1 MGNAAADASE
11 TPKPTPDEADPPTPK
26 PEWSFRELE
35 DYIRE
40 RLQTGERLE
49 AESLKIGKRSAV
61 EVWYAGMALDIIREK
76 RTTKGAWVQWLDAHE
91 LNLDTCYQAIRL
103 FQRAESVDDLRDL
116 TLAQARKKYR
126 TDRGK
131 LWQTGTTEGDQGE
144 GEGKAKK
151 AAKPAPKPK
160 YKETEPLKQLR
171 GEFERVVEV
180 VAGVD
185 EDDWKN
191 ADPDIYLGQID
202 EVIERLKQAK
212 QAIRAAQRTAKANL
226 KTTSKV
232 IAAANV
238 GKGQPKS

>member
-1 MGNAAADASE
+1 MGNAAADATE
-11 TPKPTPDEADPPTPK
+11 TPKPTPDEPDPPTPK

-76 RTTKGAWVQWLDAHE
+76 RTTKGAWVQWLEAHE

-131 LWQTGTTEGDQGE
+131 LWQAGTTEGD
-144 GEGKAKK
+144 GKGQPKR

-171 GEFERVVEV
+171 AEFERVVEV
-180 VAGVD
+180 VAEVD

-191 ADPDIYLGQID
+191 ADPDIYVQQID
-202 EVIERLKQAK
+202 AVIERLTLAK
-212 QAIRAAQRTAKANL
+212 RAIRGAQKAARADLKASSKVNAKA
-226 KTTSKV
+226 TVTSS
-232 IAAANV
+232 
-238 GKGQPKS
+238 QRRS

>member
-1 MGNAAADASE
+1 MGNAANDATE
-11 TPKPTPDEADPPTPK
+11 TPKPTPDEGDPPTPK
-26 PEWSFRELE
+26 PDWSFRQLE

-49 AESLKIGKRSAV
+49 AESLKIGKRSAI

-76 RTTKGAWVQWLDAHE
+76 RTTKGAWVQWLDDHE

-103 FQRAESVDDLRDL
+103 FQRAETVDDLRDL
-116 TLAQARKKYR
+116 TLAEARKKYR

-131 LWQTGTTEGDQGE
+131 LWQTGTTEGDQG
-144 GEGKAKK
+144 GTKK
-151 AAKPAPKPK
+151 AAKTAPKPK

-171 GEFERVVEV
+171 GEFERVVEA

-185 EDDWKN
+185 ESEWKN
-191 ADPDIYLGQID
+191 ADPDLYLGQID

-212 QAIRAAQRTAKANL
+212 QAIRSAQRAAKATL
-226 KTTSKV
+226 KATPKV
-232 IAAANV
+232 TATATV
-238 GKGQPKS
+238 LKGQGKP